1 MAANLRS
8 SLKRSLRSSLKSSLS
23 GGAAAP
29 APEATEWILTEDSD
43 ALMYEDSTFIYQET

>member
-1 MAANLRS
+1 MAANLRT
-8 SLKRSLRSSLKSSLS
+8 SLKRSLRASLKSSLS

-29 APEATEWILTEDSD
+29 EATEYILTEDSD

>member
-1 MAANLRS
+1 MAAKLRA

-23 GGAAAP
+23 GGAAI
-29 APEATEWILTEDSD
+29 PEATEYILTEDSD

>member
-1 MAANLRS
+1 MAAKLRN

-23 GGAAAP
+23 GGAGTP
-29 APEATEWILTEDSD
+29 AATEYILTEDSD